1 MNTFSSRLRELRTE
15 KNMSRAELAE
25 KLGVS
30 IRLISYWETGKRE
43 CSFDML
49 IALAELFGSTTD
61 YLLGRCEY

>member
-1 MNTFSSRLRELRTE
+1 MNKFDSRLRELRIE

-30 IRLISYWETGKRE
+30 LRLISYWETGKRE

-49 IALAELFGSTTD
+49 LSLADIFETTTD
-61 YLLGRCEY
+61 YLLGKSEY

>member
-1 MNTFSSRLRELRTE
+1 MNKFDSRLRELRIE

-30 IRLISYWETGKRE
+30 LRLISYWETGKRE

-49 IALAELFGSTTD
+49 LSLADIFDTTTD
-61 YLLGRCEY
+61 YLLGKSEY